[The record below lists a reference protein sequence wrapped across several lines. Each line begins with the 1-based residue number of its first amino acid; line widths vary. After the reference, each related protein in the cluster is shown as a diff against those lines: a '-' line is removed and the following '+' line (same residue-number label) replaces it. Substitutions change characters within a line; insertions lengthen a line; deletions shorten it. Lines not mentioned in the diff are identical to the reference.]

1 MNPVEITAIISVAAL
16 YLVVTAVFPAR
27 KLLIY
32 ATHKAPRLRAH
43 AGSMGLTVV
52 AAFILS
58 LLWPV
63 AIVCGVWR
71 PYISAHLPSD
81 RGAVDGTNAMQVR
94 SSSTWHSSAWKQIET
109 RFRRIGSRPE
119 EPSAGYRADAGSQ
132 RATRAQEEVRP
143 AFART
148 TDWQQ
153 THEAS
158 LPDSNA
164 GVEPVHY
171 VHQACQTTQGPPPY
185 HPTPETID
193 KAAIPDGY
201 RRPPPPYV
209 A

>member
-1 MNPVEITAIISVAAL
+1 MNPVEITAIISAAVL
-16 YLVVTAVFPAR
+16 YLVITAVFPAR
-27 KLLIY
+27 KLFIY
-32 ATHKAPRLRAH
+32 ATHKAPRLQAH

-58 LLWPV
+58 LLWPA

-81 RGAVDGTNAMQVR
+81 RGAVDGTNTIQAR
-94 SSSTWHSSAWKQIET
+94 SSSTRHSSPWKQIQT
-109 RFRRIGSRPE
+109 GFRRIGSRPE
-119 EPSAGYRADAGSQ
+119 EPSADAGSQ
-132 RATRAQEEVRP
+132 IATRAQEEVQP
-143 AFART
+143 GFARAM
-148 TDWQQ
+148 DWQQ
-153 THEAS
+153 TREAS

-185 HPTPETID
+185 HPTPETVD

-201 RRPPPPYV
+201 CPPPPYV